1 LIGGK
6 STSPDGDRWPTQPLP
21 EAPRATARP
30 ALPPLRRS
38 APPAPV
44 WRPAGP
50 PDQPGEAAGR
60 GRRPRRRRRRGLRR
74 LAVVALL
81 LQLVLA
87 VFLGA
92 LTWWTPGTTAFMLED
107 GAPVTYQYVSLDHVS
122 RYLIAAVIAHEDEQ
136 LGTRS
141 GAFTFADFMARVS
154 AYAQGKPD
162 PSGST
167 IPQQLAKNVFL
178 WPHQD
183 PLRKAA
189 EAILS
194 TEMNAAL
201 SHQRTLELYVNY
213 AQFGPHLYGVCAASW
228 YYFGTAP
235 WEMTQYQADQLMGVL
250 PDPDLVSRAPGGG
263 IDIGRA
269 ANPLAVNLINGA
281 ANVHVPR
288 ELAGMGGWRAA
299 IATIGLHDTA
309 TAHASQRANPNA
321 CSTMPAS
328 VAQLMHHQ

>member
-1 LIGGK
+1 
-6 STSPDGDRWPTQPLP
+6 
-21 EAPRATARP
+21 
-30 ALPPLRRS
+30 
-38 APPAPV
+38 V
-44 WRPAGP
+44 
-50 PDQPGEAAGR
+50 
-60 GRRPRRRRRRGLRR
+60 LRR
-74 LAVVALL
+74 LGVAALL
-81 LQLVLA
+81 LQFFLA

-92 LTWWTPGTTAFMLED
+92 LTWWTPATTAFMLQD

-122 RYLIAAVIAHEDEQ
+122 RYLIAAVIAHEDEK

-141 GAFTFADFMARVS
+141 GAFTFADFTARVA

-183 PLRKAA
+183 PVRKAL
-189 EAILS
+189 EAVLS

-201 SHQRTLELYVNY
+201 SRQRMLELYVNY
-213 AQFGPHLYGVCAASW
+213 AQFGPHLYGICAASW
-228 YYFGTAP
+228 YYFGAAP
-235 WEMTQYQADQLMGVL
+235 WDMTQYQADQLMGVL
-250 PDPDLVSRAPGGG
+250 PDPDLVTRAPGGG
-263 IDIGRA
+263 IDVSRA

-299 IATIGLHDTA
+299 IATIGLHDTS
-309 TAHASQRANPNA
+309 TAHASQRTNPDA
-321 CSTMPAS
+321 CSTMPMS
-328 VAQLMHHQ
+328 VTQLLHRP

>member
-1 LIGGK
+1 
-6 STSPDGDRWPTQPLP
+6 
-21 EAPRATARP
+21 
-30 ALPPLRRS
+30 
-38 APPAPV
+38 
-44 WRPAGP
+44 
-50 PDQPGEAAGR
+50 
-60 GRRPRRRRRRGLRR
+60 
-74 LAVVALL
+74 VALL

-92 LTWWTPGTTAFMLED
+92 LTWWTPGTTAFMLQN

-122 RYLIAAVIAHEDEQ
+122 RYLIAAVIAHEDEK

-141 GAFTFADFMARVS
+141 GAFTFADFSARVS

-167 IPQQLAKNVFL
+167 IPQQLAKNMFL

-183 PLRKAA
+183 PVRKAV

-201 SHQRTLELYVNY
+201 SHQRMLELYINY

-228 YYFGTAP
+228 YYFDAAP
-235 WEMTQYQADQLMGVL
+235 WDMTPYQAAQLMGVL
-250 PDPDLVSRAPGGG
+250 PDPDLVTRAPSGG
-263 IDIGRA
+263 IDISRA

-309 TAHASQRANPNA
+309 TDHASQRANPDA

-328 VAQLMHHQ
+328 VTQLMHHS

>member
-1 LIGGK
+1 M
-6 STSPDGDRWPTQPLP
+6 
-21 EAPRATARP
+21 
-30 ALPPLRRS
+30 
-38 APPAPV
+38 
-44 WRPAGP
+44 
-50 PDQPGEAAGR
+50 
-60 GRRPRRRRRRGLRR
+60 
-74 LAVVALL
+74 ALL
-81 LQLVLA
+81 LQFVLA

-92 LTWWTPGTTAFMLED
+92 LTWWTPGTTAFMLQD

-122 RYLIAAVIAHEDEQ
+122 RYLVAAVIAHEDEK

-141 GAFTFADFMARVS
+141 GAFTFADFSARVA

-167 IPQQLAKNVFL
+167 IPQQLAKKVFL

-183 PLRKAA
+183 PLRKAV

-194 TEMNAAL
+194 TEMSAAL

-228 YYFGTAP
+228 YYFGAAP
-235 WEMTQYQADQLMGVL
+235 WDMTQYQADQLMGVL
-250 PDPDLVSRAPGGG
+250 PAPDLVTRAPAGG
-263 IDIGRA
+263 IDISRS

-299 IATIGLHDTA
+299 IATVGLHDTA
-309 TAHASQRANPNA
+309 TAHASQRTSPDA

-328 VAQLMHHQ
+328 VTQLLHHP

>member
-1 LIGGK
+1 V
-6 STSPDGDRWPTQPLP
+6 
-21 EAPRATARP
+21 
-30 ALPPLRRS
+30 LRR
-38 APPAPV
+38 V
-44 WRPAGP
+44 
-50 PDQPGEAAGR
+50 
-60 GRRPRRRRRRGLRR
+60 
-74 LAVVALL
+74 AVVALL

-92 LTWWTPGTTAFMLED
+92 LTWWTPGTTAFMLQD
-107 GAPVTYQYVSLDHVS
+107 SAPVTYQYVSLDHMS

-136 LGTRS
+136 LGTRA
-141 GAFTFADFMARVS
+141 GAFTFADFTARIS

-178 WPHQD
+178 WAHQD
-183 PLRKAA
+183 PARKAI
-189 EAILS
+189 EAVLS

-201 SHQRTLELYVNY
+201 SHQREVELYLNY

-228 YYFGTAP
+228 YYFDAP
-235 WEMTQYQADQLMGVL
+235 PWSMTQYQADQLMGVL
-250 PDPDLVSRAPGGG
+250 PDPDLVTRAPSGGL
-263 IDIGRA
+263 DVSPA

-288 ELAGMGGWRAA
+288 ELTGMGGWRAA

-309 TAHASQRANPNA
+309 TDHASQRGNPDA
-321 CSTMPAS
+321 CSAMPAS
-328 VAQLMHHQ
+328 VARLLTHH